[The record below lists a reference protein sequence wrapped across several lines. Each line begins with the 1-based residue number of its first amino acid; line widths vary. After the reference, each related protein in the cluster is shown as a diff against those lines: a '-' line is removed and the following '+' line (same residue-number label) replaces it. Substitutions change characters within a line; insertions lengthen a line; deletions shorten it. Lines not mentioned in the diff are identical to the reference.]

1 MFSTF
6 LLFIREAVK
15 KVIKYILNTLKWLV
29 IGVAG
34 LLAITLALLYLPPVQ
49 DMVVGKVLKSINSG
63 GEMQI
68 AVKKLRLSF
77 PLNLRVDSVSMTSPG
92 MEISAA
98 KASADISLM
107 PLLGANI
114 VASDISVDGTVVNI
128 GTRDSSLYMRS
139 NVRHAQVNDASLGLM
154 SHNISIG
161 LLSAQGGNI
170 DMTLTP
176 DTVPPPKKEETSV
189 DWDIS
194 LKRARLAQIR
204 YSMQMLPTIDSLTC
218 NLPLAE
224 LKEGEISLKNSTI
237 HVGEISIAE
246 VDARYIVPTAEYIA
260 AHPAPELPADTT
272 TVSAPW
278 AITAEKLRLTKSHA
292 LYATAGAVPSS
303 GFNPQYIEASEIEI
317 AVDSF
322 TNRGTEI
329 RVPLKRLHA
338 RERCGISL
346 TASGVFSMDSTLMN
360 AQGFKILTPASH
372 IGVDA
377 TMGLDTINPPLKA
390 ILNASISPDDLKKLL
405 PEAAAPIAST
415 LPPHTPLVIEVN
427 AEGRMND
434 LTVNRI
440 SASIARHIAL
450 EAKGHIADYADP
462 NNATGNLH
470 ISGSISNGN
479 FIKPAL
485 LDAKMRRQINLPPL
499 RLIGNAKINKGIID
513 GNLKAVTGTGN
524 VALDAWWN
532 NRREAYDVSLDLN
545 TFPIQS
551 ILPLAGARD
560 IDATATVSGS
570 GLDILSTATKATAK
584 VVLNHV
590 EYQGR
595 NYNDITLDASLSE
608 GHASVDALSHNK
620 NANFT
625 LKADGN
631 LAGDEYNWNFDGD
644 IRHIDLHAL
653 ALSDTTAEGS
663 VRLSGNARVRPA
675 VAKTRR
681 SPGRPMTISATV
693 DIADL
698 YWHMPGN
705 AVNANDISIHLDA
718 DTSFTDAGITNH
730 DLTLAFRSRVPLDTL
745 TTRFN
750 LASLALNRDMK
761 RRRLSI
767 DTLQRALPPFVLNLK
782 AGDNNVLANYLAG
795 SDISFKQMELNAT
808 NDSLITLHA
817 IANGIKSGETKIDTV
832 ALDMRQR
839 GEYLLYEARMN
850 NRPGTFDQFANVTA
864 RGYINAD
871 RIALLMKQQNLQGE
885 TGYSLGA
892 MARLADKTRLELRL
906 VPYHPVIGYK
916 EWEINKDNIITYDL
930 ATQHLD
936 ANIDLRNS
944 VSSVHLFTEH
954 QPGDSTQEDVILKVK
969 DIKLADWLAINP
981 FAPPITGDLSA
992 DMRLS
997 WQKPDLNGKGTV
1009 SLTDFF
1015 YGKKRVGDFQLDLD
1029 VNTNTA
1035 GTIRANTTL
1044 MVDGVKT
1051 ITASGN
1057 LNDSLA
1063 EHPFLLDFRMIHFPL
1078 SVANPFLPPGT
1089 ATLSGVLNGKM
1100 DITGDMANPIFNGF
1114 LDFDTTTVNVDMLGT
1129 PLKFSE
1135 EKIPVENNVVM
1146 FHNFA
1151 ITGVNDKPLTINGL
1165 VDISSMASP
1174 KLDLA
1179 LEARNMQIVG
1189 SKKSRR
1195 SQVYGKA
1202 FIDLDAKVRGTMSFL
1217 DVDAA
1222 LELLP
1227 GSNVTYVM
1235 ADAMTQLSSRSNQD
1249 MVKFVNFNDTTAV
1262 ENADTVAAPSML
1274 MNLDARLTISTGTTV
1289 NVELD
1294 PQGNSKVQLQ
1304 SAGTVNY
1311 TMDYMNDERFTGRI
1325 NINKGY
1331 VRYAVPVIGEKSF
1344 NFQEGS
1350 YVEFNGDMLNPI
1362 LHVNAYDEIRANVA
1376 QDGNNSRVVNFN
1388 VEVSVTGTLNEMNV
1402 MFDLNCPDDL
1412 TITNE
1417 LKSMSPEQRA
1427 NQAMNLL
1434 LYNTYR
1440 SGGTQTIT
1448 SGNAGTNALF
1458 NFLESQLN
1466 SWASSAIKGVDL
1478 SFGINQYDK
1487 SVNGANTTAMNY
1499 SYRVSKSLFDDRFK
1513 IVVGGNYTTDA
1524 EADENFAQNLIAD
1537 ISFEYMLNKAGTM
1550 YVRLFRHTG
1559 YESILEGEITQT
1571 GVGFVYKKK
1580 IGRLGDIFNFLR
1592 PHRGNEKRQQPAST
1606 QPLEQQPTPRPVP
1619 GDTPAPKR
1627 ENPEAT
1633 IKNPDDENAR

>member
-1 MFSTF
+1 M
-6 LLFIREAVK
+6 K
-15 KVIKYILNTLKWLV
+15 KVIKYTLKTLKWLV

-34 LLAITLALLYLPPVQ
+34 LLAIVLVLLYIPPVQ
-49 DMVVGKVLKSINSG
+49 DMVVGKVLKSINDK
-63 GEMQI
+63 GEMHL

-77 PLNLRVDSVSMTSPG
+77 PLKLRVESVSMTSPG
-92 MEISAA
+92 MEIAAA
-98 KASADISLM
+98 KASADIALM
-107 PLLGANI
+107 PLLGANV
-114 VASDISVDGTVVNI
+114 VADEISVDGAVVNI

-139 NVRHAQVNDASLGLM
+139 DIKHAQVKDAAVGLV

-161 LLSAQGGNI
+161 LLSARRGNI
-170 DMTLTP
+170 DMILTP
-176 DTVPPPKKEETSV
+176 DTVPPPPKDENPV

-194 LKRARLAQIR
+194 LNRAQLAQIR
-204 YSMQMLPTIDSLTC
+204 YSMQMLPTIDTLTC
-218 NLPLAE
+218 DLPTAE
-224 LKEGEISLKNSTI
+224 LTDGEISLKNSTI

-246 VDARYIVPTAEYIA
+246 VDARYLVPTAEYVA
-260 AHPAPELPADTT
+260 AHPAPKIPADTAKE
-272 TVSAPW
+272 SAPW
-278 AITAEKLRLTKSHA
+278 AITADKLRLTKSHA
-292 LYATAGAVPSS
+292 LYATAGATPTSK
-303 GFNPQYIEASEIEI
+303 FNPQYIEASEIEI

-322 TNRGTEI
+322 TNHGTEI
-329 RVPLKRLHA
+329 RVPLKRLYA

-346 TASGVFSMDSTLMN
+346 AASGVFAMDSTQMN
-360 AQGFKILTPASH
+360 AQEFRILTPASR
-372 IGVDA
+372 IGFDA
-377 TMGLDTINPPLKA
+377 TMGLDSINPPLKVV
-390 ILNASISPDDLKKLL
+390 LNASVSPDDLKKLL
-405 PEAAAPIAST
+405 SEAAAPIAAT
-415 LPPHTPLVIEVN
+415 LPPYTPLIIEAN
-427 AEGRMND
+427 AEGHMNN
-434 LTVNRI
+434 LTVHQA
-440 SASIARHIAL
+440 SASIARHISL
-450 EAKGHIADYADP
+450 EAKGHIADYTGLNTAV
-462 NNATGNLH
+462 GNLR
-470 ISGSISNGN
+470 ISGAIPNGN

-485 LDAKMRRQINLPPL
+485 LDAKTQRQVNLPPL
-499 RLIGNAKINKGIID
+499 RIIGNAKINKGVID
-513 GNLKAVTGTGN
+513 GNLKAVTGNGN

-532 NRREAYDVSLDLN
+532 NRREAYEVSLDLN

-551 ILPLAGARD
+551 ILPLSGARD

-570 GLDILSTATKATAK
+570 GLDILSRATKATAK
-584 VVLNHV
+584 IVLNHV
-590 EYQGR
+590 EYNGKS
-595 NYNDITLDASLSE
+595 YNDITLDASVAD
-608 GHASVDALSHNK
+608 GHASVDALSRNK
-620 NANFT
+620 NANLT
-625 LKADGN
+625 LKAEGN
-631 LAGDEYNWNFDGD
+631 LAGNEYDWIFAGD
-644 IRHIDLHAL
+644 IRHIDLYAL

-663 VRLSGNARVRPA
+663 VKLAGKARVRPA

-681 SPGRPMTISATV
+681 SPGRPMTISADV
-693 DIADL
+693 DIADI

-705 AVNANDISIHLDA
+705 AINANDIAISLDA
-718 DTSFTDAGITNH
+718 DTSFTDAHVTNH
-730 DLTLAFRSRVPLDTL
+730 DLSLAFHSRVPLDTL

-750 LASLALNRDMK
+750 LASLALNRDMQ

-767 DTLQRALPPFVLNLK
+767 DTLHRALPPFVLNLK
-782 AGDNNVLANYLAG
+782 AGDNNVLTNYLAG
-795 SDISFKQMELNAT
+795 SDISFKRLDLNAA

-817 IANGIKSGETKIDTV
+817 MANGIKSGETKIDTV
-832 ALDMRQR
+832 AIDMRQR

-871 RIALLMKQQNLQGE
+871 RVALLMKQQNLQGE
-885 TGYSLGA
+885 TGYSIGA
-892 MARLADKTRLELRL
+892 MAKIADKTRLELRF

-916 EWEINKDNIITYDL
+916 EWEINKDNILTYDL
-930 ATQHLD
+930 ASQHLD
-936 ANIDLRNS
+936 ANINLRNS

-954 QPGDSTQEDVILKVK
+954 QPGDSTQEDVVLKVK

-997 WQKPDLNGKGTV
+997 WQKPDLNGKGIV

-1089 ATLSGVLNGKM
+1089 ATLSGVLNGEM

-1135 EKIPVENNVVM
+1135 DKIPVENNIVM
-1146 FHNFA
+1146 FRNFA
-1151 ITGVNDKPLTINGL
+1151 ITGVNDKPLAINGI
-1165 VDISSMASP
+1165 VDISSMTSP

-1179 LEARNMQIVG
+1179 FEARNMQIVG

-1249 MVKFVNFNDTTAV
+1249 MVKFVNFNDTAAV

-1274 MNLDARLTISTGTTV
+1274 MNLDAKLTISTGTTV
-1289 NVELD
+1289 TVELD

-1304 SAGTVNY
+1304 SSGTVNY
-1311 TMDYMNDERFTGRI
+1311 AMDYMNDERFTGRI

-1344 NFQEGS
+1344 TFREGS

-1362 LHVNAYDEIRANVA
+1362 LNVNAYDEIRANVA

-1402 MFDLNCPDDL
+1402 VFDLNCPDDL
-1412 TITNE
+1412 TIANE

-1466 SWASSAIKGVDL
+1466 SWASSAIKGVDI

-1592 PHRGNEKRQQPAST
+1592 PHRNNDAPQQSESIPSPGQQSPFRPA
-1606 QPLEQQPTPRPVP
+1606 PGDKPTP
-1619 GDTPAPKR
+1619 KK
-1627 ENPEAT
+1627 ENPEAI

>member
-1 MFSTF
+1 M
-6 LLFIREAVK
+6 K
-15 KVIKYILNTLKWLV
+15 KVIKYTLKTLKWLV
-29 IGVAG
+29 ICVAG
-34 LLAITLALLYLPPVQ
+34 LLAIVLVLLYIPPVQ
-49 DMVVGKVLKSINSG
+49 DMVVGKALKSINDK
-63 GEMQI
+63 GEMHL

-77 PLNLRVDSVSMTSPG
+77 PLNLRVDSLIMTSPG
-92 MEISAA
+92 MEIAAA
-98 KASADISLM
+98 KATADISLI
-107 PLLGANI
+107 PLLGANV
-114 VASDISVDGTVVNI
+114 VASDISVDGAVVNI

-139 NVRHAQVNDASLGLM
+139 EVKHAQVKDASVGLI
-154 SHNISIG
+154 SHDISIG
-161 LLSAQGGNI
+161 LLSAGTGSI
-170 DMTLTP
+170 DMILTP
-176 DTVPPPKKEETSV
+176 DTVPPPKKEDTTV
-189 DWDIS
+189 DWNIS
-194 LKRARLAQIR
+194 LDRARLTQIR
-204 YSMQMLPTIDSLTC
+204 YSMQMLPSIDTLTC
-218 NLPLAE
+218 SLPLAE
-224 LKEGEISLKNSTI
+224 LKGGEISLKNSTI

-246 VDARYIVPTAEYIA
+246 IDARYVVPTAEYIA
-260 AHPAPELPADTT
+260 AHPAPTTPPDTAKA
-272 TVSAPW
+272 SAPW
-278 AITAEKLRLTKSHA
+278 AITADRLRLTKSHA
-292 LYATAGAVPSS
+292 LYATAGATPTSN
-303 GFNPQYIEASEIEI
+303 FNPQYIEASEIEI

-322 TNRGTEI
+322 SNRGTEI
-329 RVPLKRLHA
+329 RVPLKRLYA

-346 TASGVFSMDSTLMN
+346 TASGVFSMDSTQMN
-360 AQGFKILTPASH
+360 AQGFRILTPASN
-372 IGVDA
+372 IGLDA
-377 TMGLDTINPPLKA
+377 TMGLDSVNPPLKA
-390 ILNASISPDDLKKLL
+390 VLNASVSPDDLKRLL
-405 PEAAAPIAST
+405 PEAAAPIAAS
-415 LPPHTPLVIEVN
+415 LPPYTPLVIEVN
-427 AEGRMND
+427 AEGHMNN
-434 LTVNRI
+434 LTVNRV
-440 SASIARHIAL
+440 SASIARHISL
-450 EAKGHIADYADP
+450 EAKGHIADYSNLNTAV
-462 NNATGNLH
+462 GNLR
-470 ISGSISNGN
+470 ISGSIPDGN

-485 LDAKMRRQINLPPL
+485 LDAKTQRQVSLPPL
-499 RLIGNAKINKGIID
+499 RLIGNAKINKGVID
-513 GNLKAVTGTGN
+513 GNLKAVTGNGN

-532 NRREAYDVSLDLN
+532 NRREAYEVNLDLN

-551 ILPLAGARD
+551 ILPLSGARD

-570 GLDILSTATKATAK
+570 GLDILSAATKATAK
-584 VVLNHV
+584 IVLNHV
-590 EYQGR
+590 EYQGK
-595 NYNDITLDASLSE
+595 NYTDITIDASVAD
-608 GHASVDALSHNK
+608 GHASVDALSRNK
-620 NANFT
+620 NANFS
-625 LKADGN
+625 LRAEGN
-631 LAGDEYNWNFDGD
+631 IAGDEYEWNFNGD
-644 IRHIDLHAL
+644 IRHIDLYAL

-663 VRLSGNARVRPA
+663 IKLSGNARMRPA
-675 VAKTRR
+675 VEKTRR
-681 SPGRPMTISATV
+681 SPGRPMTISADV

-705 AVNANDISIHLDA
+705 AINATGIAVSLDA
-718 DTSFTDAGITNH
+718 DTASTDADITNH
-730 DLTLAFRSRVPLDTL
+730 DLSLTFRAPVPLDTL

-750 LASLALNRDMK
+750 LASLALNRDIK

-767 DTLQRALPPFVLNLK
+767 DTLQRALPPFVIDLQ
-782 AGDNNVLANYLAG
+782 AGENNVLANYLAG
-795 SDISFKQMELNAT
+795 SDISFRHLKFNAA

-817 IANGIKSGETKIDTV
+817 TANGIKSGETKIDTV
-832 ALDMRQR
+832 AVDMRQR

-864 RGYINAD
+864 RGYINAN
-871 RIALLMKQQNLQGE
+871 RVALLMKQQNLQGE
-885 TGYSLGA
+885 TGYSIGA
-892 MARLADKTRLELRL
+892 MANIADKTRLELRF

-936 ANIDLRNS
+936 ANINLRNA

-954 QPGDSTQEDVILKVK
+954 QPGDSTQEDVILNVK

-997 WQKPDLNGKGTV
+997 WQKPDLNGNGTV

-1015 YGKKRVGDFQLDLD
+1015 YGKKRVGDFQLDLE

-1089 ATLSGVLNGKM
+1089 ATLSGVLNGEM

-1114 LDFDTTTVNVDMLGT
+1114 LDFDTTTVRVDMLGT
-1129 PLKFSE
+1129 PLKFSDA
-1135 EKIPVENNVVM
+1135 KIPVENNIVM
-1146 FHNFA
+1146 FRNFA
-1151 ITGVNDKPLTINGL
+1151 ITGVNDKPLTINGT

-1174 KLDLA
+1174 RLDLA

-1289 NVELD
+1289 TVELD
-1294 PQGNSKVQLQ
+1294 PQGNSKLQLQ

-1344 NFQEGS
+1344 TFREGS
-1350 YVEFNGDMLNPI
+1350 YVEFNGDMMNPI

-1388 VEVSVTGTLNEMNV
+1388 VELSVTGTLNEMNV
-1402 MFDLNCPDDL
+1402 VFDLNCPDDI
-1412 TITNE
+1412 TIANE
-1417 LKSMSPEQRA
+1417 LKSMSAEQRA

-1466 SWASSAIKGVDL
+1466 SWASSAIKGVDI

-1592 PHRGNEKRQQPAST
+1592 PHRRDDATPQQPA
-1606 QPLEQQPTPRPVP
+1606 PVPEPGQQPPSVP
-1619 GDTPAPKR
+1619 APGNRPAPKKA
-1627 ENPEAT
+1627 NQEAT